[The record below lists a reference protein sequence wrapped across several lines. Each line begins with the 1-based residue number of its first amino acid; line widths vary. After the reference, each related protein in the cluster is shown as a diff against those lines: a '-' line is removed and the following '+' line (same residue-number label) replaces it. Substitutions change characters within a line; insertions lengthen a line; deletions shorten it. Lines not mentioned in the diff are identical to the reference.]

1 VKFAV
6 FTDSTPDWTPAEASK
21 ILASQGWDG
30 IEWRI
35 TDPVASSGPPS
46 FWAGNRATWPLTGLE
61 SHLDEIRDLTRDV
74 GLEFPALGG
83 YVSPQQ
89 REDAERMLAAAA
101 ALGAG
106 QVRFLGVNVEK
117 GQTYREAFA
126 AYRADWE
133 WLEERA
139 RRHGV
144 RALLELHHESLTPSA
159 SAARRLVE
167 GLDPRY
173 VGVLHD
179 IGNTVIEGW
188 EEPAHALDLL
198 GEYLAHV
205 HVKNVAFHL
214 AAVENDGTL
223 RWEPKWVPL
232 REGRAHLPEFFK
244 ALAATG
250 YDDWVTVEDFST
262 VLPLPERT
270 AANLEYV
277 TGLARAAGYDLG

>member
-1 VKFAV
+1 MKFAV
-6 FTDSTPDWTPAEASK
+6 FTDSTPDWTPAEAAK
-21 ILASQGWDG
+21 ILASQGWHG
-30 IEWRI
+30 VEWRI
-35 TDPVASSGPPS
+35 TDPVASAQPT

-61 SHLDEIRDLTRDV
+61 SRLDEIRAVTLEA
-74 GLEFPALGG
+74 GLELPALGA
-83 YVSPQQ
+83 YVTPRH
-89 REDAERMLAAAA
+89 REDAERMLSAAAV
-101 ALGAG
+101 LGAG

-117 GQTYREAFA
+117 GQSYREAFA
-126 AYRADWE
+126 AYRGDWE
-133 WLEERA
+133 WLADCA
-139 RRHGV
+139 RRYGV

-223 RWEPKWVPL
+223 RWAPKWVPL

-244 ALAATG
+244 ALAAVG
-250 YDDWVTVEDFST
+250 YAGWVTVEDFST
-262 VLPLPERT
+262 AQPLAERT
-270 AANLEYV
+270 AANLEYLS
-277 TGLARAAGYDLG
+277 GLAHAAGYDLG

>member
-6 FTDSTPDWTPAEASK
+6 FTDSTPEWTPEEAAK
-21 ILASQGWDG
+21 ILAEQGWQG

-35 TDPVASSGPPS
+35 TDPVESSRPT

-61 SHLDEIRDLTRDV
+61 ADLDDIRSVTHAA
-74 GLEFPALGG
+74 GLAMPALGG
-83 YVSPQQ
+83 YVTPRQ

-101 ALGAG
+101 ALDAG
-106 QVRFLGVNVEK
+106 QVRFLGVNTEK
-117 GQTYREAFA
+117 GQSYREALA
-126 AYRADWE
+126 AYRGDWE
-133 WLEERA
+133 WLEDRA
-139 RRHGV
+139 RHHGV

-214 AAVENDGTL
+214 SAVENDGTL
-223 RWEPKWVPL
+223 RWEPKWAPL

-250 YDDWVTVEDFST
+250 YDGWVTVEDFS
-262 VLPLPERT
+262 VALPLAERT
-270 AANLEYV
+270 AANLEYL

>member
-1 VKFAV
+1 MKFAV
-6 FTDSTPDWTPAEASK
+6 FTDSTPDWTPTEAAK
-21 ILASQGWDG
+21 VLASQGWHG
-30 IEWRI
+30 VEWRI
-35 TDPVASSGPPS
+35 TDPVESARPT

-61 SHLDEIRDLTRDV
+61 SRLDELRSVTLDA

-83 YVSPQQ
+83 YVTPKQ
-89 REDAERMLAAAA
+89 REEAERLLAAAA
-101 ALGAG
+101 ALDAG

-126 AYRADWE
+126 SYRGDWE
-133 WLEERA
+133 WLADCA
-139 RRHGV
+139 RRYGV

-159 SAARRLVE
+159 SAARRLVD

-205 HVKNVAFHL
+205 HLKNVAFHL

-223 RWEPKWVPL
+223 RWAPKWVPL

-244 ALAATG
+244 ALAGAG
-250 YDDWVTVEDFST
+250 YDGWVTVEDFS
-262 VLPLPERT
+262 VAVPLAERT
-270 AANLEYV
+270 AANLEYLS
-277 TGLARAAGYDLG
+277 GLAHAAGYDLG

>member
-6 FTDSTPDWTPAEASK
+6 FTDSTPEWTPKEAAK
-21 ILASQGWDG
+21 ILAEQGWQG

-35 TDPVASSGPPS
+35 TDPVESSRPT

-61 SHLDEIRDLTRDV
+61 SNLDDIRSVTHAA
-74 GLEFPALGG
+74 GLAMPALGG
-83 YVSPQQ
+83 YVTPRQ

-101 ALGAG
+101 ALDAG
-106 QVRFLGVNVEK
+106 QVRFLGVNTEK
-117 GQTYREAFA
+117 GQSYREALA
-126 AYRADWE
+126 AYRGDWE
-133 WLEERA
+133 WLEDRA
-139 RRHGV
+139 RHHGV

-214 AAVENDGTL
+214 SAVENDGTL
-223 RWEPKWVPL
+223 RWEPKWAPL

-250 YDDWVTVEDFST
+250 YDGWVTVEDFS
-262 VLPLPERT
+262 VALPLAERT
-270 AANLEYV
+270 AANLEYL

>member
-1 VKFAV
+1 MKFAV
-6 FTDSTPDWTPAEASK
+6 FTDSTPEWAPEEAAK
-21 ILASQGWDG
+21 ILAEQGWQG

-35 TDPVASSGPPS
+35 TEPVESSRPT

-61 SHLDEIRDLTRDV
+61 SRLDDIRAVTRSA
-74 GLEFPALGG
+74 GLAMPALGG
-83 YVSPQQ
+83 YVTPKQ
-89 REDAERMLAAAA
+89 RDDAERLLAAAA
-101 ALGAG
+101 ALDAG
-106 QVRFLGVNVEK
+106 QVRFLGVNTEK
-117 GQTYREAFA
+117 GQSYREAFA

-133 WLEERA
+133 WLEDRA
-139 RRHGV
+139 RQHGV
-144 RALLELHHESLTPSA
+144 RALLELHHESLTASA

-214 AAVENDGTL
+214 SGVQNDGTL

-232 REGRAHLPEFFK
+232 REGRAQLPEFFL
-244 ALAATG
+244 ALAAAG
-250 YDDWVTVEDFST
+250 YDGWVTVEDFSLA
-262 VLPLPERT
+262 LPLAERT
-270 AANLEYV
+270 AANLEYL

>member
-1 VKFAV
+1 MKFAV
-6 FTDSTPDWTPAEASK
+6 FTDSTPEWSPEEAVKVLAE
-21 ILASQGWDG
+21 QGWQG

-35 TDPVASSGPPS
+35 TDPVESSRPT

-61 SHLDEIRDLTRDV
+61 SKLGEIRSVTA
-74 GLEFPALGG
+74 GLEMPVLGA
-83 YVSPQQ
+83 YVTPKQ

-101 ALGAG
+101 ALDAG
-106 QVRFLGVNVEK
+106 QVRFLGVSTEK
-117 GQTYREAFA
+117 GQSYREAFA
-126 AYRADWE
+126 AYRGDWE
-133 WLEERA
+133 WLEDRA
-139 RRHGV
+139 RHHGV

-159 SAARRLVE
+159 SAARRLVA

-198 GEYLAHV
+198 GEYLAHI

-214 AAVENDGTL
+214 SAVENDGTL

-250 YDDWVTVEDFST
+250 YDGWVTVEDFS
-262 VLPLPERT
+262 VALPVAERT
-270 AANLEYV
+270 AANLEYL